1 MEGTHMSFWQSLSQY
16 VLTST
21 GTSLG
26 PTDVFALIISV
37 FGAIGGTALIVL
49 PKELTSRSATRRGP
63 ADERR
68 EIGRK
73 ERELRAELRVKVG
86 TGMIV
91 WSGALILS
99 LLLRL
104 LGTPGLM
111 TRLLPAFVIAV
122 LPILLG
128 YVVVY
133 RLFFYP
139 RYLKEYRR
147 IDTRKTYEPEVKK
160 GDGKKA
166 GAQTPRKAKD
176 SLMPNKALIGLILVP
191 LVYYVVM
198 AFIAIPPGV
207 PPA

>member
-1 MEGTHMSFWQSLSQY
+1 LRKSPRVELD
-16 VLTST
+16 L
-21 GTSLG
+21 
-26 PTDVFALIISV
+26 DALAAHARQLV
-37 FGAIGGTALIVL
+37 
-49 PKELTSRSATRRGP
+49 
-63 ADERR
+63 
-68 EIGRK
+68 
-73 ERELRAELRVKVG
+73 
-86 TGMIV
+86 
-91 WSGALILS
+91 
-99 LLLRL
+99 
-104 LGTPGLM
+104 M

-160 GDGKKA
+160 GEGKKA
-166 GAQTPRKAKD
+166 GAQTPRKAKV

-198 AFIAIPPGV
+198 AFIAIPPRCSSCRT
-207 PPA
+207 